1 MSAMNPIQASQI
13 SGDVKAHCN
22 KYMNYHVI
30 AHMKDGSQIEGI
42 IDGMDNEGVTMLV
55 PEEVG
60 GEGRETI
67 HTDNRL
73 VTDIAGFVGSIFRF
87 FFLHFRSL
95 DLTRTTAHFIL
106 TILGI
111 SRQRQY
117 GCTNRAKF
125 TPIST

>member
-1 MSAMNPIQASQI
+1 MSAMNPIQASHI

-60 GEGRETI
+60 GEGRETDPYRQPFGYGYRRFRRQ
-67 HTDNRL
+67 HFPFL
-73 VTDIAGFVGSIFRF
+73 LFGFPFFRPF
-87 FFLHFRSL
+87 PYYRPF
-95 DLTRTTAHFIL
+95 
-106 TILGI
+106 
-111 SRQRQY
+111 Y
-117 GCTNRAKF
+117 
-125 TPIST
+125 PYYPWY